1 MPGWNEGDVYKVLF
15 GEVIGIHI
23 NDDFITDE
31 GLIDVTKMMP
41 IGRLGYNDYVR
52 VDADS
57 SFTLVRPP

>member
-1 MPGWNEGDVYKVLF
+1 MLF

-31 GLIDVTKMMP
+31 GLIDVTKMKP
-41 IGRLGYNDYVR
+41 IGRLGYNDYAR
-52 VDADS
+52 VDVDS

>member
-1 MPGWNEGDVYKVLF
+1 MLF